1 MHMLDI
7 LREYWVPLI
16 KQPKST
22 IRRAMDETSTNCLFV
37 LISLFGITLCLE
49 QAMNR
54 DAGNT
59 TSTPAIIILSI
70 VIGPIMGVIAWFL
83 GSLCTYG
90 MARLF
95 GGVASFRETR
105 EASAWAT
112 VAYTTK
118 LALFIPMLLIFREE
132 NFTSITPDIDSS
144 MFLALLFFLCLT
156 ASFVMSIYYFVV
168 YPKIIGEIHEIG
180 SWKGFA
186 SIVLI
191 PVVLISL
198 LILVALALN

>member
-1 MHMLDI
+1 MLDI

-22 IRRAMDETSTNCLFV
+22 IRRAMDETSTNLLFV
-37 LISLFGITLCLE
+37 LIALFGITLFLE

-54 DAGNT
+54 NSGDT
-59 TSTPAIIILSI
+59 TSTFIIIILSI
-70 VIGPIMGVIAWFL
+70 VIGPIVGGISWFL
-83 GSLCTYG
+83 SSLCTYG
-90 MARLF
+90 VARLF

-132 NFTSITPDIDSS
+132 NFTSNTPDIDSS
-144 MFLALLFFLCLT
+144 VFLALLFFVALT
-156 ASFVMSIYYFVV
+156 VSLVMSIYYFIV
-168 YPKIIGEIHEIG
+168 YSKIIGEIHEID
-180 SWKGFA
+180 SWKGFV
-186 SIVLI
+186 SIILV
-191 PVVLISL
+191 PVVFIL
-198 LILVALALN
+198 LLFLLAVALWH